1 MSSQLAQAVPLR
13 LSRTHVAADE
23 RGRLVARMVAVA
35 AVAFGLWLVA
45 GVQDGALGTLSGLG
59 LVALAPSLARGRS
72 RAHRL
77 ACLLAVLATASTIV
91 ARASDLAVALGLV
104 ALVFLV
110 LTARAFRTPGDPSTR
125 RGVAAAAALATL
137 AALADMA
144 HAGGLLM
151 HPLLGTAV
159 VAAAVLGLR
168 SLRSWRSAP
177 ASDAERAAAATL
189 IERYAED
196 TLAPFAL
203 RTDKRYFFAPAGEAF
218 LAYSV
223 VAGVAIVS
231 GDPIGDMSSRSM
243 LLSQFVVHARR
254 HGWVPAALGL
264 SSEQV
269 GAWRALGFD
278 AHYTGD
284 EAIIES
290 SSFSLEGRA
299 IRKVRQS
306 IARLERAGYRVEVRR
321 SSEIDATL
329 AGDLQHVA
337 ERWRQGRNE
346 TGFSMAF
353 QSAAVDRAREDLYAI
368 AFSADGAVGGFLH
381 LAMVPAGRALSLSG
395 MRRDRS
401 TPNGLNEFLVC
412 SLLAWAAEHGYT
424 RVSLNFAA
432 FAKVIEPPVPAD
444 RVTALEQRVLRRLS
458 GRFQLERLLRF
469 NDKFDPLW
477 TPRYMAYPSLAALP
491 RIGLACMLAEAY
503 VVRPSWWRW

>member
-1 MSSQLAQAVPLR
+1 
-13 LSRTHVAADE
+13 
-23 RGRLVARMVAVA
+23 
-35 AVAFGLWLVA
+35 
-45 GVQDGALGTLSGLG
+45 
-59 LVALAPSLARGRS
+59 
-72 RAHRL
+72 
-77 ACLLAVLATASTIV
+77 
-91 ARASDLAVALGLV
+91 
-104 ALVFLV
+104 
-110 LTARAFRTPGDPSTR
+110 
-125 RGVAAAAALATL
+125 
-137 AALADMA
+137 
-144 HAGGLLM
+144 M
-151 HPLLGTAV
+151 HPLVGTAV
-159 VAAAVLGLR
+159 AAAAVLGLR

-177 ASDAERAAAATL
+177 ASDAERTAAATL

-203 RTDKRYFFAPAGEAF
+203 RTDKRYFFAEGAEAF

-231 GDPIGDMSSRSM
+231 GDPIGDSSCLPS
-243 LLSQFVVHARR
+243 LLSQFVSHARR

-269 GAWRALGFD
+269 GAWRELGFD

-284 EAIIES
+284 EAIVETG
-290 SSFSLEGRA
+290 SFSLEGRA

-306 IARLERAGYRVEVRR
+306 MSRLQRAGYRVEVCRT
-321 SSEIDATL
+321 SEIDEAL
-329 AGDLQHVA
+329 AGELGSLA
-337 ERWRQGRNE
+337 ERWREGRNE

-368 AFSADGAVGGFLH
+368 AFAADGAVGGFLH
-381 LAMVPAGRALSLSG
+381 LAIVPAGPALSLSG
-395 MRRDRS
+395 MRRDRN

-412 SLLAWAAEHGYT
+412 SLLAWAREHGYA

-432 FAKVIEPPVPAD
+432 FAKVIEPPAPAD
-444 RVTALEQRVLRRLS
+444 RITALEQRVLRRLS

-469 NDKFDPLW
+469 NDKFDPHW

-503 VVRPSWWRW
+503 VVRPDWWRW

>member
-1 MSSQLAQAVPLR
+1 MTSQLVPAVPLR

-23 RGRLVARMVAVA
+23 RGRLIVLAVAVSA
-35 AVAFGLWLVA
+35 AVFGLWLA
-45 GVQDGALGTLSGLG
+45 IGVEDGALGTLSGLG
-59 LVALAPSLARGRS
+59 LVALAPALARGRR

-77 ACLLAVLATASTIV
+77 ACLLAALATASELV
-91 ARASDLAVALGLV
+91 ARDSDLEVGVALV
-104 ALVFLV
+104 ALVL
-110 LTARAFRTPGDPSTR
+110 LALSARAFRTPADPSTR
-125 RGVAAAAALATL
+125 RGVAAAAALAVL
-137 AALADMA
+137 SGLADLA

-151 HPLLGTAV
+151 HPLVGTAV
-159 VAAAVLGLR
+159 AVAAVLGLR

-177 ASDAERAAAATL
+177 ASDAERAAAAAL
-189 IERYAED
+189 IERHAED

-203 RTDKRYFFAPAGEAF
+203 RTDKRYLFAPGGEAF

-231 GDPIGDMSSRSM
+231 GDPIGDASRVPA
-243 LLSQFVVHARR
+243 LLAQFVSHARH

-269 GAWRALGFD
+269 GAWRAIGFD

-284 EAIIES
+284 EAIVDTG
-290 SSFSLEGRA
+290 SFSLEGRA

-306 IARLERAGYRVEVRR
+306 LARLERAGYRVEVRR
-321 SSEIDATL
+321 TSQIDEAL
-329 AGDLQHVA
+329 AGELRGLA
-337 ERWRQGRNE
+337 ERWRQGQNE

-353 QSAAVDRAREDLYAI
+353 QSAAVDRAREDVYAI
-368 AFSADGAVGGFLH
+368 AFAPDGAVGGFLH
-381 LAMVPAGRALSLSG
+381 LAVVPAGRALSLSG
-395 MRRDRS
+395 MRRERT

-412 SLLAWAAEHGYT
+412 SLLAWARERGFE

-432 FAKVIEPPVPAD
+432 FAKVIEPPAPAD
-444 RVTALEQRVLRRLS
+444 RITTLEQRVLRRLS

-469 NDKFDPLW
+469 NDKFDPRW